1 MKKHLGAIAVS
12 VSLGVTAVAAQNQAE
27 VDKHIAAARAAAGT
41 DHSGMVDRLCP
52 APQAAGPQAGRGRAA
67 GPGRGGRRG
76 GGPPPPPARETWY
89 REPVK
94 VFDNLYFVGMTEFSS
109 WAVTTSDGII
119 IIDPV
124 FDYSVEAEVVEG
136 LKKLGLDPANIKY
149 VLISHGHLDHAGG
162 AKLLQERFGAR
173 LLMAGPDWDM
183 VEKQNPSWKPKRDM
197 DVMDGQRLT
206 LGDTTLT
213 LYRTPG
219 HTDGTVSTLIP
230 VRDGNQRH
238 LAALWGGTLFNF
250 GPDRARFTAYAQ
262 SAARLRDIVEKEGA
276 DVLLSNHTEYDGS
289 KAKLPAVAKRQPG
302 QRHPYVVG
310 TDSIKAYLTVANECA
325 QAAIAAL
332 PN

>member
-1 MKKHLGAIAVS
+1 MKKLFAVS
-12 VSLGVTAVAAQNQAE
+12 MCAALCGVAGVAAQNQSD
-27 VDKHIAAARAAAGT
+27 VDRHIAAARAAGGS
-41 DHSGMVDRLCP
+41 DHAGMVDRLCP
-52 APQAAGPQAGRGRAA
+52 ASPAAGAAAARGRGAGGGRA
-67 GPGRGGRRG
+67 GGGRRG

-89 REPVK
+89 AEPVK

-124 FDYSVEAEVVEG
+124 FDYSVDAEVVEG
-136 LKKLGLDPANIKY
+136 LQKLGLNPADIKY

-183 VEKQNPSWKPKRDM
+183 VEKQNPTWKPKRDM
-197 DVMDGQRLT
+197 EVMDGQTLT

-213 LYRTPG
+213 MYRTPG

-230 VRDGNQRH
+230 VRDGNTRH

-262 SAARLRDIVEKEGA
+262 SAARLRDIVEKQGA
-276 DVLLSNHTEYDGS
+276 VVLLSNHTEYDGS
-289 KAKLPAVAKRQPG
+289 KTKLPAVAKRQPG
-302 QRHPYVVG
+302 QPHPYVVG
-310 TDSIKAYLTVANECA
+310 TDSVKRYLTVANECA

-332 PN
+332 

>member
-1 MKKHLGAIAVS
+1 MNKLLLTLALAGSAGFAAIVS
-12 VSLGVTAVAAQNQAE
+12 AQNQAE
-27 VDKHIAAARAAAGT
+27 VDTHVAAARAAAAA
-41 DHSGMVDRLCP
+41 DHAGMVDRLCP
-52 APQAAGPQAGRGRAA
+52 APQPAAGAGRGRGGARGA
-67 GPGRGGRRG
+67 GGGRRG

-89 REPVK
+89 AEPAK

-136 LKKLGLDPANIKY
+136 LKKLGFDPATIKY

-173 LLMAGPDWDM
+173 VLMAGPDWDM
-183 VEKQNPSWKPKRDM
+183 LEKQNPAWKPKRDM
-197 DVMDGQRLT
+197 DVADGQTLT

-219 HTDGTVSTLIP
+219 HTDGTVSTIIP
-230 VRDGNQRH
+230 VRDGSRRH
-238 LAALWGGTLFNF
+238 VAALWGGTLFNF
-250 GPDRARFTAYAQ
+250 GPDRARFNAYAQ
-262 SAARLRDIVEKEGA
+262 SAARFREIAEKAGA
-276 DVLLSNHTEYDGS
+276 DVLLSNHTDYDGS
-289 KAKLPAVAKRQPG
+289 KTKLPAVAKRQPG
-302 QRHPYVVG
+302 APHPYVVG
-310 TDSIKAYLTVANECA
+310 TDSVKRYLTVASECA

-332 PN
+332 